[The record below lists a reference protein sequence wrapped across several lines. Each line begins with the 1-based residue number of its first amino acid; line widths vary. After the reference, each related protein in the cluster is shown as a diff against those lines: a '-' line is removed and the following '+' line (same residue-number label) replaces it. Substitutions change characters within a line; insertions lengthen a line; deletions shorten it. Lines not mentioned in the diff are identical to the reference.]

1 MAHMRAFF
9 ASAFQCSGGVVYIL
23 HGYETMMNFNK
34 RLLAL
39 ALSSVTLSAFA
50 VEGMWQPHQLDAL
63 ASDVAAKGL
72 QLDPKKLG
80 DLDAFPLNA
89 VVGLGFCTASFVSS
103 TGLVVTNHHC
113 AYSTIQYNSKP
124 ERNLIKN
131 GFLAKTIGEELPGEP
146 NARVYVTESISDV
159 SAKIRA
165 NLPRDPR
172 KLFATVDARQK
183 ALVAECEKPGGY
195 RCDVYVFHGG
205 ASYFLV
211 KQMEIRDVR
220 LVYAPSEAI
229 GKFGGDTDN
238 WIWPRH
244 TGDFTFI
251 RAYVGPDGK
260 PADYSEANVPYR
272 PKSFLRV
279 SASGVQNNDF
289 VMIAGYP
296 GRTNRYRLAEELND
310 AATFTYPQ
318 GIDRVKK
325 VLSIIGENTANR
337 PEAAIKYA
345 ASVASLNN
353 GLKNSEGNRDGFA
366 KLPVVAQKEAE
377 EAVILAWI
385 QKNMPKAEPSY
396 TQLKTLLAEVRSTR
410 QRDQWIASINSTQL
424 FAAARNLYR
433 LSIERQKE
441 DAKRELGF
449 QKRDEIRIE
458 GGLKQMEKRFDAQ
471 TDRALLSFYLENY
484 FALPE
489 PQRIKELDAALGD
502 PGKLSTTLDELYK
515 SNLVNLDSRMQLFK
529 ADRKTIEASKDPA
542 IRMAVALMPT
552 LLKLEERVKT
562 NAGKEM
568 QLRPVW
574 MDARLA
580 YAKANG
586 KELYPDANNSLR
598 VTYGNVMGYSP
609 RDAVNYDAFTYV
621 EGIVEKH
628 TGTGEFD
635 ATSKQLD
642 AIQAKRFG
650 GYAKG
655 NSVPVNYLSD
665 LDITGGNSG
674 SPTLNGKGELVGL
687 AFDGNYEAISS
698 GWVFNPKLTR
708 TIHVDSRYM
717 LWLMQE
723 VDGATNLIKEMEITR

>member
-1 MAHMRAFF
+1 MHTNATPLAR
-9 ASAFQCSGGVVYIL
+9 YTL
-23 HGYETMMNFNK
+23 HGYTTMMKSRINC
-34 RLLAL
+34 LAL
-39 ALSSVTLSAFA
+39 ALGCALSAHA

-63 ASDVAAKGL
+63 SADVAAKGL

-80 DLDAFPLNA
+80 DLNAFPLNA

-124 ERNLIKN
+124 ERNLIKE

-146 NARVYVTESISDV
+146 TARVYVTESITDV
-159 SAKIRA
+159 SSKIR
-165 NLPRDPR
+165 NGLPGDPR
-172 KLFATVDARQK
+172 KLFDTVDARQK

-272 PKSFLRV
+272 PKSFLKV
-279 SASGVQNNDF
+279 SATGVKQDDF

-310 AATFTYPQ
+310 AATFTYPM
-318 GIDRVKK
+318 GIDRVRK
-325 VLSIIGENTANR
+325 VLNIIAENTANR
-337 PEAAIKYA
+337 PDAAIKYA
-345 ASVASLNN
+345 ASVAGLNN

-366 KLPVVAQKEAE
+366 KLPVVAQKQAE
-377 EAVILAWI
+377 EAAILAWVK
-385 QKNMPKAEPSY
+385 KNMPKAEQSH
-396 TQLKTLLAEVRSTR
+396 TKLKAHLADIRSTR
-410 QRDQWIASINSTQL
+410 ERDMWVGAINSTQL
-424 FAAARNLYR
+424 FSAARNLYR
-433 LSIERQKE
+433 LSMERQK
-441 DAKRELGF
+441 DNAKRELGF
-449 QKRDEIRIE
+449 QQRDEVRIE
-458 GGLKQMEKRFDAQ
+458 GGLTQMEKRFDAQ
-471 TDRALLSFYLENY
+471 TDRALLNFYLQNY
-484 FALPE
+484 FALPAE
-489 PQRIKELDAALGD
+489 QRIKELDAVLGD
-502 PGKLSTTLDELYK
+502 PAKLSATLDDLYK
-515 SNLVNLDSRMQLFK
+515 SELTKLDARMQLFK
-529 ADRKTIEASKDPA
+529 ADRKAIEASTDPA
-542 IRMAVALMPT
+542 VRMAVALMPT
-552 LLKLEERVKT
+552 LLKLEDRVKT

-609 RDAVNYDAFTYV
+609 RDAVNYDAFTYLD
-621 EGIVEKH
+621 GIVEKN

-635 ATSKQLD
+635 ATAKQLD
-642 AIQAKRFG
+642 AIKAKRFG
-650 GYAKG
+650 GYTKG
-655 NSVPVNYLSD
+655 ESVPVNYLSD

-723 VDGATNLIKEMEITR
+723 VDGATNLIKEMEVTR